1 LAGSVAADGRRLGR
15 VAALATGRRRFAPR
29 SPIDMIIAAT
39 GAANRCTVVTIN
51 ERHFRDVVAVF
62 NPLRIDG

>member
-1 LAGSVAADGRRLGR
+1 
-15 VAALATGRRRFAPR
+15 
-29 SPIDMIIAAT
+29 MIIAAT